1 MWLLRADRLGELC
14 SHLIHKEPS
23 VKFGAWGQSEK
34 NSNSVQRAGGLTGC
48 RLGVGGGNG
57 HGPESLATGQ
67 ALSVWVRR
75 AGPSW
80 ESLASLSR
88 RAGRCGGE
96 VRVGGVGRVQVLEP
110 DCLALSP
117 SAGGC

>member
-57 HGPESLATGQ
+57 HGPESRATGQ
-67 ALSVWVRR
+67 AGSEER
-75 AGPSW
+75 
-80 ESLASLSR
+80 
-88 RAGRCGGE
+88 
-96 VRVGGVGRVQVLEP
+96 GRVSGSSVLGP
-110 DCLALSP
+110 LGRAWPP
-117 SAGGC
+117 SAGGRGGVGVRSEWVVWAEYRYWSQIAWH